1 MEGQRSARQALEE
14 MWRDRLHEAEER
26 FRTASEQYRR
36 LQQQLQTG
44 SLRPSVSKREVQQA
58 LRAENEARLEYM
70 RVLQIFTRLVL
81 RGVQPPEEKRAS

>member
-1 MEGQRSARQALEE
+1 MEGPRSARQALEE

-26 FRTASEQYRR
+26 FRNASEQYRR

-44 SLRPSVSKREVQQA
+44 SLRPSVSKRELQEA
-58 LRAENEARLEYM
+58 LRAENETRFEYM

>member
-14 MWRDRLHEAEER
+14 MWRDRLHEAEDR
-26 FRTASEQYRR
+26 FRNASEQYRR
-36 LQQQLQTG
+36 LQQQFQTG
-44 SLRPSVSKREVQQA
+44 PVRPSVSKREVQEA
-58 LRAENEARLEYM
+58 LRLENEARLEYM

>member
-1 MEGQRSARQALEE
+1 MEGPRSARQALEE

-26 FRTASEQYRR
+26 FRNASEQYR
-36 LQQQLQTG
+36 LQQQVLSG
-44 SLRPSVSKREVQQA
+44 PVRPAVSKREVQEA
-58 LRAENEARLEYM
+58 LRLENEARLEYM

>member
-1 MEGQRSARQALEE
+1 MEGPRSARQALEE
-14 MWRDRLHEAEER
+14 VWRDRLHEAEER
-26 FRTASEQYRR
+26 FQKASEQYRR

-44 SLRPSVSKREVQQA
+44 PVRQPVSNRELQEA
-58 LRAENEARLEYM
+58 LRLENEARLEYM